1 MEAILD
7 SGQCPITDSTGRLCA
22 FGCDNAFLSA
32 RLTASAFMPDLPVS
46 NLATPQGAP
55 ATAWRA
61 PGRVASV
68 TIEPGGMVDWRCFSL
83 HRTNLTATAQWSVKI
98 WRGATLVHDSR
109 LLAADVR
116 DGQAIMMLDAA
127 TPGDRVTILIADAQ
141 NPDGFLSIPL
151 AYAGPLW
158 QPQRNMAW
166 SSGESAESG
175 ADTITSLSGVEYVTL
190 RWQRRVLRIE
200 HQSLGIEEL
209 PQIRAMLALGRTG
222 ANILF
227 LPDPGAGTRSGDAV
241 FGRIEAGEI
250 TSSAGAANRRALT
263 LTIRERL

>member
-7 SGQCPITDSTGRLCA
+7 SGLCPLVDTTGRLCA
-22 FGCDNAFLSA
+22 FGYDNVFLYA
-32 RLTASAFMPDLPVS
+32 RLEAASAMPDLPVG
-46 NLATPQGAP
+46 NIATPQGAP
-55 ATAWRA
+55 ATAWRS
-61 PGRVASV
+61 PGGTASV
-68 TIEPGGMVDWRCFSL
+68 SLEPGGMVDWRCFSL

-98 WRGATLVHDSR
+98 WRGATLAHDSG

-116 DGQAIMMLDAA
+116 DGQAVMTFDTAVQ
-127 TPGDRVTILIADAQ
+127 GNRVTILIADAQ

-158 QPQRNMAW
+158 QSQRNMAW

-200 HQSLGIEEL
+200 HQSLGTEEL

-227 LPDPGAGTRSGDAV
+227 VPDPGAGTRSGDAV

>member
-7 SGQCPITDSTGRLCA
+7 SGLCPLVDTTGRLCA
-22 FGCDNAFLSA
+22 FGCDNAFTGS
-32 RLTASAFMPDLPVS
+32 RLTASAFMPDLPVD

-61 PGRVASV
+61 PGRTASV

-83 HRTNLTATAQWSVKI
+83 HRTNLTATAQWSVRI
-98 WRGATLVHDSR
+98 WRGATLAHETG
-109 LLAADVR
+109 LLAADTR
-116 DGQAIMMLDAA
+116 DGQSVMMLDTAV
-127 TPGDRVTILIADAQ
+127 TGDRVTILMADAQ

-175 ADTITSLSGVEYVTL
+175 ADTVTSLSGVEYVTL

-200 HQSLGIEEL
+200 HQSLGTEEL

-241 FGRIEAGEI
+241 FGRVEAGEI